1 MKRTLFCFFVLFFF
15 SLTVSAQIKVD
26 KIIKNT
32 QKKTE
37 RKVENRINNRIDRG
51 IDKSL
56 DKVEDGI
63 DDAVK
68 GDDSKSKSDK
78 KSKSKSEESKS
89 TGKKENEKGNSSQKQ
104 SAEEKNKQKPILQD
118 SVKPSPVLQ
127 WAKYDF
133 VPGTEIIFEDNQEGE
148 QNGEFPSKWDLVEGT
163 FENANFDGENVIYN
177 IKCNMNGG
185 GGIVPMMKNSNED
198 YLPEEFTIE
207 FNVYFDEAHDRSYHL
222 YLIDLKNQMKLD
234 KAVPYSSKWL
244 RIYKNSVDGKGIE
257 HSYYPGFNNANFD
270 KTPKWRHVAISFN
283 KRALKVYLDD
293 VRILNIPNLGYNPT
307 GFSIGYQNVDG
318 KRKGYIKNVCI
329 AKGAVPLYDKFLTDG
344 KFVTTG
350 IKFDV
355 NKATI
360 KPESMG
366 TINYVVKIMQ
376 EHPELNFSVEGHTD
390 SDGDDASNLKLS
402 EARAKSVLDQMVK
415 LGIDKSRLTNKG
427 LGESKPMAGNDTPEG
442 KSQNRR
448 VEFVKF

>member
-1 MKRTLFCFFVLFFF
+1 MKTTFLGILILLAF
-15 SLTVSAQIKVD
+15 SLLSQAQIKVD
-26 KIIKNT
+26 KIVKNT

-37 RKVENRINNRIDRG
+37 RKIENRINKRIDKG

-56 DKVEDGI
+56 DKVEEGI

-68 GDDSKSKSDK
+68 GDDSKSKTKKTTDSDAAES
-78 KSKSKSEESKS
+78 KSKSKA
-89 TGKKENEKGNSSQKQ
+89 ENEKPAPKETGKEQ
-104 SAEEKNKQKPILQD
+104 SNPSVVAQD
-118 SVKPSPVLQ
+118 SAKSAPVLQ
-127 WAKYDF
+127 WSKYDF

-148 QNGEFPSKWDLVEGT
+148 QNGEFPSKWDLVQGN
-163 FENANFDGENVIYN
+163 FENASFDGSNVIYH

-185 GGIVPMMKNSNED
+185 GGIVPMLKNSKED

-207 FNVYFDEAHDRSYHL
+207 FDAYFNEDHGGSYHI
-222 YLIDLKNQMKLD
+222 YLLDYKNQRNLD
-234 KAVPYSSKWL
+234 KTYAPGKKYI
-244 RIYKNSVDGKGIE
+244 RIYKNSADGSDIE
-257 HSYYPGFNNANFD
+257 QNYYPGYKSSMFD
-270 KTPKWRHVAISFN
+270 KSPKWRHVAISFN

-293 VRILNIPNLGYNPT
+293 ARVLNVPNLGYNPT
-307 GFSIGYQNVDG
+307 GFSLGKQNVDS
-318 KRKGYIKNVCI
+318 KNPGYTKNIRI

-366 TINYVVKIMQ
+366 TINYVVKMMQ
-376 EHPELNFSVEGHTD
+376 DHPELKFSVEGHTD

-402 EARAKSVLDQMVK
+402 EARAKAVLDQMVK
-415 LGIDKSRLTNKG
+415 LGIESSRLSSKG
-427 LGESKPMAGNDTPEG
+427 LGESKPLAGNDTSEG
-442 KSQNRR
+442 KAQNRR